1 MIKSI
6 LSLLLFSLVLF
17 SCQKDDNK
25 LVIEG
30 ELSNL
35 TTPYFLASSR
45 VSDTIRVDTVYVDE
59 KGKFSYIQHVDTST
73 IFTFYFNDFNS
84 STIVFSDKGV
94 NKIKLKGD
102 AKLSD
107 LIEIK
112 GGRINEDLS
121 LFKKE
126 NETLLKQ
133 RTLLMKK
140 MEFETDSLL
149 NSASFSILE
158 KEETAT
164 LNSINHQLAQ
174 NVEDFIA
181 SKPDRIASVVL
192 INEFFKNNENPET
205 LNRVLG
211 YLEGDALLFPLT
223 YKLKNYNEKLMLSS
237 EGATMPHF
245 KLKVDDDEYIES
257 SDFEDKFL
265 LISFLSSSGDASR
278 ENVQILRDTYSSL
291 DTIDINFL
299 SIYIDSESLPI
310 KNILLDSIP
319 WKVIVEEKSW
329 GSDIVDAFNI
339 NYLPYNILIDS
350 EGKIITRDIP
360 VSDVKNLIDTKTKKS
375 KK

>member
-45 VSDTIRVDTVYVDE
+45 ISDTIRVDTVYVDE

-94 NKIKLKGD
+94 SKIKMKGD

-133 RTLLMKK
+133 RTMLMKK
-140 MEFETDSLL
+140 MESEIDSLS
-149 NSASFSILE
+149 NSASFSILK

-164 LNSINHQLAQ
+164 LNSINHQLSQ

-211 YLEGDALLFPLT
+211 YLKGDALLFPLT
-223 YKLKNYNEKLMLSS
+223 YQLKNYNEKLMLSS

-265 LISFLSSSGDASR
+265 LISFLSSSGDESR

-299 SIYIDSESLPI
+299 SVYIDSDSLPI

-319 WKVIVEEKSW
+319 WKVVVEEKSW
-329 GSDIVDAFNI
+329 GSDIVNAFNI

-350 EGKIITRDIP
+350 KGKIITRDIP
-360 VSDVKNLIDTKTKKS
+360 VSDVKNLIDTKTEKS

>member
-17 SCQKDDNK
+17 SCQKDDNQ

>member
-45 VSDTIRVDTVYVDE
+45 VSDTIRIDTVYVDE

-245 KLKVDDDEYIES
+245 KLKVNDDEYIES

-299 SIYIDSESLPI
+299 SIYIDSDSLPI

>member
-45 VSDTIRVDTVYVDE
+45 ISDTIRVDTVYVDE

-73 IFTFYFNDFNS
+73 IFTFYFNDFSS

-94 NKIKLKGD
+94 SKIKMKGD

-133 RTLLMKK
+133 RTMLMKK
-140 MEFETDSLL
+140 MESEIDSLS
-149 NSASFSILE
+149 NSASFSILK

-211 YLEGDALLFPLT
+211 YLKGDALLFPLT
-223 YKLKNYNEKLMLSS
+223 YQLKNYNEKLMLSS

-245 KLKVDDDEYIES
+245 KLKVDDDKYIES

-299 SIYIDSESLPI
+299 SVYIDSDSLPI

-319 WKVIVEEKSW
+319 WKVVVEEKSW
-329 GSDIVDAFNI
+329 GSDIVNAFNI

-350 EGKIITRDIP
+350 KGKIITRDIP
-360 VSDVKNLIDTKTKKS
+360 VSDVKNLIDTKTEKS

>member
-45 VSDTIRVDTVYVDE
+45 VSDTIRVDTIFVDE
-59 KGKFSYIQHVDTST
+59 KGKFSYTQHVDTST

-84 STIVFSDKGV
+84 STIVFSDKGI
-94 NKIKLKGD
+94 NKIKMKGD
-102 AKLSD
+102 ARLSD

-174 NVEDFIA
+174 NVEEFII
-181 SKPDRIASVVL
+181 SNPDRIASVVL

-211 YLEGDALLFPLT
+211 YIKGDALLFPLT
-223 YKLKNYNEKLMLSS
+223 YKLKNYSEKLMLSS
-237 EGATMPHF
+237 EGASMPSF
-245 KLKVDDDEYIES
+245 KLKVDNDKYIES
-257 SDFEDKFL
+257 SDFENKYL

-291 DTIDINFL
+291 DTSDISFL
-299 SIYIDSESLPI
+299 SIYIDSDSLPI
-310 KNILLDSIP
+310 KNVLLDSIP
-319 WKVIVEEKSW
+319 WKVIVEDESW
-329 GSDIVDAFNI
+329 GSDIVNSFNI

-350 EGKIITRDIP
+350 VGKIITRDIP
-360 VSDVKNLIDTKTKKS
+360 VSDVKNLIDTKTRKS

>member
-158 KEETAT
+158 KEETAS

-245 KLKVDDDEYIES
+245 KLKVNDDEYIES

-299 SIYIDSESLPI
+299 SIYIDSDSLPI

>member
-45 VSDTIRVDTVYVDE
+45 VSDTIRIDTVYVDE

-174 NVEDFIA
+174 NVEDFIV

-245 KLKVDDDEYIES
+245 KLKVNDDEYIES

-299 SIYIDSESLPI
+299 SIYIDSDSLPI

>member
-245 KLKVDDDEYIES
+245 KLKVNDDEYIES

-265 LISFLSSSGDASR
+265 LISFLSSSCDASR

-299 SIYIDSESLPI
+299 SIYIDSDSLPI

>member
-174 NVEDFIA
+174 NVEDFIV

-245 KLKVDDDEYIES
+245 KLKVNDDEYIES

-299 SIYIDSESLPI
+299 SIYIDSDSLPI

>member
-174 NVEDFIA
+174 NVEDFIV

-245 KLKVDDDEYIES
+245 KLKVNDDEYIES

-299 SIYIDSESLPI
+299 SIYIDSDSLPI

-319 WKVIVEEKSW
+319 WKVIIEEKSW
-329 GSDIVDAFNI
+329 GSDIVDARNI

-360 VSDVKNLIDTKTKKS
+360 VSDVKNLIDTKTEKS

>member
-35 TTPYFLASSR
+35 ITPYFLASSR
-45 VSDTIRVDTVYVDE
+45 VSDTIRVDTIYVDE

-84 STIVFSDKGV
+84 STIVFSDKGIK
-94 NKIKLKGD
+94 KIKMKGD

-133 RTLLMKK
+133 RTLFMKK
-140 MEFETDSLL
+140 MDFETDSLL

-174 NVEDFIA
+174 NVEDFIV

-245 KLKVDDDEYIES
+245 KLKVNDDEYIES

-299 SIYIDSESLPI
+299 SIYIDSDSLPI

-329 GSDIVDAFNI
+329 GSDIVDALNI

>member
-174 NVEDFIA
+174 NVEDFIV

-245 KLKVDDDEYIES
+245 KLKVNDDEYIES

-299 SIYIDSESLPI
+299 SIYIDSDSLPI

-360 VSDVKNLIDTKTKKS
+360 VSDVKNLIDTKTEKS

>member
-192 INEFFKNNENPET
+192 MNEFFKNNENPET

-245 KLKVDDDEYIES
+245 KLKVNDDEYIES

-299 SIYIDSESLPI
+299 SIYIDSDSLPI

-350 EGKIITRDIP
+350 EGKIITRYIP

>member
-133 RTLLMKK
+133 RTL
-140 MEFETDSLL
+140 
-149 NSASFSILE
+149 
-158 KEETAT
+158 
-164 LNSINHQLAQ
+164 
-174 NVEDFIA
+174 
-181 SKPDRIASVVL
+181 
-192 INEFFKNNENPET
+192 
-205 LNRVLG
+205 
-211 YLEGDALLFPLT
+211 
-223 YKLKNYNEKLMLSS
+223 
-237 EGATMPHF
+237 
-245 KLKVDDDEYIES
+245 
-257 SDFEDKFL
+257 
-265 LISFLSSSGDASR
+265 
-278 ENVQILRDTYSSL
+278 
-291 DTIDINFL
+291 
-299 SIYIDSESLPI
+299 
-310 KNILLDSIP
+310 
-319 WKVIVEEKSW
+319 
-329 GSDIVDAFNI
+329 
-339 NYLPYNILIDS
+339 
-350 EGKIITRDIP
+350 
-360 VSDVKNLIDTKTKKS
+360 
-375 KK
+375 

>member
-245 KLKVDDDEYIES
+245 KLKVNDDEYIES

-299 SIYIDSESLPI
+299 SIYIDSDSLPI

>member
-45 VSDTIRVDTVYVDE
+45 VSDTIRIDTVYVDE

-174 NVEDFIA
+174 NVEDFIV

-245 KLKVDDDEYIES
+245 KLKVNDDEYIES

-299 SIYIDSESLPI
+299 SIYIDSDSLPI

-329 GSDIVDAFNI
+329 GSDIVDALNI

>member
-45 VSDTIRVDTVYVDE
+45 VSDTIRIDTVYVDE

-245 KLKVDDDEYIES
+245 KLKVNDDEYIES

-329 GSDIVDAFNI
+329 GSDIVDALNI

>member
-6 LSLLLFSLVLF
+6 LSLLLFFLVLF

-45 VSDTIRVDTVYVDE
+45 VSDTIRVDTIFVDE
-59 KGKFSYIQHVDTST
+59 KGKFSYTQHVDTST

-84 STIVFSDKGV
+84 STIVFSDKGI
-94 NKIKLKGD
+94 NKIKMKGD
-102 AKLSD
+102 ARLSD

-174 NVEDFIA
+174 NVEEFII
-181 SKPDRIASVVL
+181 SNPDRIASVVL

-211 YLEGDALLFPLT
+211 YIKGDALLFPLT
-223 YKLKNYNEKLMLSS
+223 YKLKNYSEKLMLSS
-237 EGATMPHF
+237 EGASMPSF
-245 KLKVDDDEYIES
+245 KLKVDNDKYIES
-257 SDFEDKFL
+257 SDFENKYL

-291 DTIDINFL
+291 DTSDISFL
-299 SIYIDSESLPI
+299 SIYIDSDSLPI
-310 KNILLDSIP
+310 KNVLLDSIP
-319 WKVIVEEKSW
+319 WKVIVEDESW
-329 GSDIVDAFNI
+329 GSDIVNSFNI

-350 EGKIITRDIP
+350 VGKIITRDIP
-360 VSDVKNLIDTKTKKS
+360 VSDVKNLIDTKTRKS

>member
-45 VSDTIRVDTVYVDE
+45 VSDTIRVDTVYGDE

-211 YLEGDALLFPLT
+211 YLKGDALLFPLT

-245 KLKVDDDEYIES
+245 KLKVNDDEYIES

-299 SIYIDSESLPI
+299 SIYIDSDSLPI

>member
-174 NVEDFIA
+174 NVEDFIV

-245 KLKVDDDEYIES
+245 KLKVNDDEYIES

-299 SIYIDSESLPI
+299 SIYIDSDSLPI

-329 GSDIVDAFNI
+329 GSDIVDALNI

>member
-299 SIYIDSESLPI
+299 SIYIDSDSLPI

>member
-17 SCQKDDNK
+17 SCQKDDNQ

-299 SIYIDSESLPI
+299 SIYIDSDSLPI

>member
-245 KLKVDDDEYIES
+245 KLKVNDDEYIES

-299 SIYIDSESLPI
+299 SIYIDSDSLPI

-329 GSDIVDAFNI
+329 GSDIVDALNI

>member
-45 VSDTIRVDTVYVDE
+45 VSDTIRIDTVYVDE

-164 LNSINHQLAQ
+164 LNSINHQLSQ
-174 NVEDFIA
+174 NVEEFIA
-181 SKPDRIASVVL
+181 SNPDRIASVVL

-211 YLEGDALLFPLT
+211 YLKGDALLFPLT

-245 KLKVDDDEYIES
+245 KLKVTDDEYIES

-278 ENVQILRDTYSSL
+278 ENVKILRDTYSSL

-299 SIYIDSESLPI
+299 SIYIDSDSLPI
-310 KNILLDSIP
+310 KNLLLDSIP
-319 WKVIVEEKSW
+319 WKVIVEDESW
-329 GSDIVDAFNI
+329 GSDIVNAFNI

-350 EGKIITRDIP
+350 VGKIITRDIP

>member
-1 MIKSI
+1 M
-6 LSLLLFSLVLF
+6 VLF

-45 VSDTIRVDTVYVDE
+45 VSDTIRIDTVYVDE

-174 NVEDFIA
+174 NVEDFIV

-245 KLKVDDDEYIES
+245 KLKVNDDEYIES

-299 SIYIDSESLPI
+299 SIYIDSDSLPI